1 MKHLEDFSTIS
12 QSEVAVVMNGT
23 KKAVLLR
30 GAHGIGKT
38 TILKSWGIANG
49 FDVIVLLGS
58 QMADA
63 GDLIGVPYRN
73 NSGGMDYAI
82 PAKFKGEKKKL
93 LILDELNR
101 SPKDVRDSFF
111 SLALEGEIPQTG
123 YKLPAGSR
131 VAATMNPDNEYYQV
145 DTLDPALLDRFHRFE
160 LVVNTREWLT
170 FATGKIN
177 SVLLEF
183 LNKNQVL
190 ITQVGCRA
198 WFELGELDD
207 IGLGNFKIA
216 ASKVGK
222 ANASAWVE
230 YFKKNI
236 DSWEDIF
243 KNVEQRTAHE
253 VCSALSRA
261 IQILSGMTSAE
272 QIRKMVMI
280 IEIVV
285 EKLQKYNR
293 KEELAFFFS
302 EYQGDCFQFLSSSE
316 KLRSA
321 VVNFVER
328 V

>member
-1 MKHLEDFSTIS
+1 MKHLEDFVAIS
-12 QSEVAVVMNGT
+12 QSEVPIVMTGT

-30 GAHGIGKT
+30 GSHGIGKT
-38 TILKSWGIANG
+38 TILKNWGIANG

-63 GDLIGVPYRN
+63 GDLIGVPYRCD
-73 NSGGMDYAI
+73 GGMEYAI
-82 PAKFKGEKKKL
+82 PAKFKGDNKKL

-131 VAATMNPDNEYYQV
+131 VAATMNPDTEYYQV

-170 FATGKIN
+170 FASGKIN

-190 ITQVGCRA
+190 ITQIGCRA

-207 IGLGNFKIA
+207 MALGNYKIA

-222 ANASAWVE
+222 TNASAWIE
-230 YFKKNI
+230 YFRKNI

-243 KNVEQRTAHE
+243 ANVEQRSAHE
-253 VCSALSRA
+253 VCSALSRSL
-261 IQILSGMTSAE
+261 QILEGLTNSG
-272 QIRKMVMI
+272 QISSLIKK
-280 IEIVV
+280 V
-285 EKLQKYNR
+285 EDVITRLQKQKR
-293 KEELAFFFS
+293 KEELAYFYS
-302 EYQGDCFQFLSSSE
+302 EYQGDCYQILCESD
-316 KLRSA
+316 KIRNA
-321 VVNFVER
+321 VVNFVEE